1 MLSLVFL
8 LPLAFCISVADNGG
22 IALHYALHGR
32 YVSFPFS
39 SESLGNLYGIDD
51 MGSTTFFE

>member
-1 MLSLVFL
+1 MDSTLFR
-8 LPLAFCISVADNGG
+8 LAWSIRFI
-22 IALHYALHGR
+22 
-32 YVSFPFS
+32 PFS